1 MGVNYFSVYI
11 KEFLVYT
18 SDMVKKRG
26 RPKKKKADRLE
37 ASMRIR
43 LSAPELKA
51 IQAAADADE
60 VSASEW
66 VRIQLQKAVGDRN
79 IRK

>member
-1 MGVNYFSVYI
+1 MYI
-11 KEFLVYT
+11 KDFLVYT
-18 SDMVKKRG
+18 SDMAKKRG

-51 IQAAADADE
+51 IRAAADAAE
-60 VSASEW
+60 ISASEW
-66 VRIQLQKAVGDRN
+66 ARIQLQKAT
-79 IRK
+79 